1 MTDKREAGQWK
12 DRQDL
17 EDTGYEPRWDNGVF
31 LHGQGETA
39 KHAHVKL
46 ALARVLQQKRG
57 KNGWDTEVPGPNGRV
72 DVLDLGPTDGQP
84 VVYEVETGATPARR
98 KEKAEQY
105 AVGPVRDVIVLDPT
119 DAPDDVQSLHE
130 WAERE
135 VIG

>member
-1 MTDKREAGQWK
+1 MTSKKEAEQWK
-12 DRQDL
+12 QRKGL
-17 EDTGYEPRWDNGVF
+17 EDSGYEPRWDNGVF
-31 LHGQGETA
+31 LHGTGETA

-46 ALARVLQQKRG
+46 ALARVLQEKRG

-72 DVLDLGPTDGQP
+72 DVLDLGPDDGAP
-84 VVYEVETGATPARR
+84 VVYEVETGVSPARR

-105 AVGPVRDVIVLDPT
+105 AVGPVRDVLVLDPE
-119 DAPDDVQSLHE
+119 DAPDNLEPLHE

>member
-1 MTDKREAGQWK
+1 MTKREKEQWK
-12 DRQDL
+12 VRLDL
-17 EDTGYEPRWDNGVF
+17 ENTGYEPRWDNGVF

-57 KNGWDTEVPGPNGRV
+57 KDGWDTEVPGPNGRV

-84 VVYEVETGATPARR
+84 VVYEVESNATPARR
-98 KEKAEQY
+98 AEKAEQY

-119 DAPDDVQSLHE
+119 DAPDSVE
-130 WAERE
+130 EMEAWAEGQ
-135 VIG
+135 VVG

>member
-1 MTDKREAGQWK
+1 MPNKREAEQWK

-17 EDTGYEPRWDNGVF
+17 EESGYEPRWDNGVF
-31 LHGQGETA
+31 LHGTGETP

-46 ALARVLQQKRG
+46 ALARVLQEKRG
-57 KNGWDTEVPGPNGRV
+57 KNGWDTEVPGPNGTV

-105 AVGPVRDVIVLDPT
+105 AVGPVRDVLVLDPE
-119 DAPDDVQSLHE
+119 DAPDSIPALTE
-130 WAERE
+130 WAEQQ

>member
-1 MTDKREAGQWK
+1 MANKREK
-12 DRQDL
+12 DEWMKRQDL
-17 EDTGYEPRWDNGVF
+17 GDVGLEPRHDNGVF

-119 DAPDDVQSLHE
+119 DAPDDVQALHE

-135 VIG
+135 IIG